1 MNGIHGT
8 IQISVS
14 ILIALNVQKVSLND
28 VFTIICQFKWLSY
41 WIEIVYEQPL

>member
-1 MNGIHGT
+1 MFKSSSTKSCNMNGIHRT

-28 VFTIICQFKWLSY
+28 VFIIICQF
-41 WIEIVYEQPL
+41 